1 MKKLPDPSVNLIGVF
16 NYGKLIRNYLKNGE
30 ELLDANSPDSSG
42 TIKLYEDSPSLPCA
56 KKGAVG

>member
-1 MKKLPDPSVNLIGVF
+1 MQIPNRILLNLIGVF

-42 TIKLYEDSPSLPCA
+42 TTKLYEDSPSLPCA